1 MGKPTLVPNTVG
13 NINRPPKANNK
24 GEGNITISK
33 RENTHPLL
41 QNRTLTLAAWLVSGI
56 PSEQRAYQRQLQSL
70 SQTPEQSELEAIT
83 AQPGKSLKAGVINK
97 KWIPFL
103 VL

>member
-1 MGKPTLVPNTVG
+1 LETSIDHPRLITRGKETLQSPTG
-13 NINRPPKANNK
+13 K
-24 GEGNITISK
+24 
-33 RENTHPLL
+33 THPLL

-103 VL
+103 FL